1 MTAGSPQPDPLAPVT
16 ELPGVRDAV
25 ERARS
30 ACEELRWHEAFR
42 RRAREVR
49 AEAGL
54 QTARHSAAVDGARL
68 TSARVRALATTPPN
82 APDARTDAH
91 PGGRHEQ
98 RDDAGHRTEQTTA
111 PADEL
116 VAHGA
121 VRAAALVDSLAPEL
135 GARSAPQLPPFG
147 QLLARLHAAVGAD
160 WLPPAELGRPRTADG
175 PLDLRGLG
183 PAPTPDEVGARLA
196 LLADVVARTDAPA
209 LVVAAVVHGELLA
222 LRPFRAG
229 NGIVAR
235 AAARLLVTSRGLDPT
250 GSVVPEAAWSPNPH
264 VYVAAAARFATGEP
278 EGVAGWVAG
287 CADAL
292 VTGAARARVIADA
305 VLAGRLPA
313 D

>member
-1 MTAGSPQPDPLAPVT
+1 MTADAPDPLAPIT
-16 ELPGVRDAV
+16 ALPGVRDAV
-25 ERARS
+25 DRARS

-54 QTARHSAAVDGARL
+54 QAARHSAAVDGARL
-68 TSARVRALATTPPN
+68 TSTQVRALATTPWDAAA
-82 APDARTDAH
+82 APL
-91 PGGRHEQ
+91 EQ
-98 RDDAGHRTEQTTA
+98 PTA
-111 PADEL
+111 SADEL
-116 VAHGA
+116 VARGA
-121 VRAAALVDSLAPEL
+121 VRAAALVDSLAPAL
-135 GARSAPQLPPFG
+135 GARSAPQLPPVG

-160 WLPPAELGRPRTADG
+160 WLPPAELGRPRTSAG

-183 PAPTPDEVGARLA
+183 PAPAPDEVGARLA

-250 GSVVPEAAWSPNPH
+250 GSVVAEAAWSPNPH

-278 EGVAGWVAG
+278 DGVAGWVAA

-292 VTGAARARVIADA
+292 VTGAARARRIADG
-305 VLAGRLPA
+305 VLAGRLPE